1 MGISQ
6 QMAACCNLAA
16 MKTCITA
23 FIVFVFSFTSMAQQ
37 KTPASVQLLM
47 HMEENMKTYA
57 NDIVNAQEAA
67 QRAIADS
74 FFTKAL
80 VQALKMPYSFSYPF
94 DSLKT
99 ISRLYAPDSSF
110 RIITW
115 QVMKDFTYYRQKG
128 AIQYHTKDGSLK
140 LVPLYDNSPF
150 TDNPV
155 DSVRDNKQ
163 WIGAVYYNIVQK
175 TYNNKNYYT
184 LIGYD
189 ENDARSTKKW
199 IEVLTFDEQNR
210 PLFGGRFF
218 NYANDELK
226 PPQPAYRFCLEF
238 KKEANAKL
246 NYDPELDM
254 ITFAHLISENGE
266 TANKYTLIPV
276 GSFEGF
282 RWQNGKWVHVP
293 VVREADPR
301 SSINPPQPGAE
312 RRGDVFPGLKKKG
325 KG

>member
-1 MGISQ
+1 
-6 QMAACCNLAA
+6 
-16 MKTCITA
+16 MKTICVICI
-23 FIVFVFSFTSMAQQ
+23 SFFCVLTIRAQ
-37 KTPASVQLLM
+37 KKAPASVQLLM
-47 HMEENMKTYA
+47 QLEENMRNYA
-57 NDIVNAQEAA
+57 NDIVNAPETAD
-67 QRAIADS
+67 RAIADS

-80 VQALKMPYSFSYPF
+80 VQALKVPYSFSYPF

-115 QVMKDFTYYRQKG
+115 QIMKDYSYYRQKG

-140 LVPLYDNSPF
+140 LIPLYDNSAF

-155 DSVRDNKQ
+155 DSVRNNRE

-175 TYNNKNYYT
+175 TFNNKNYYT

-199 IEVLTFDEQNR
+199 VEVLTFDEKNQ

-218 NYANDELK
+218 NYPNDDIK

-238 KKEANAKL
+238 KKEANGKL

-254 ITFAHLISENGE
+254 ITFAHLISETGE
-266 TANKYTLIPV
+266 NSAKHTLVPY

-282 RWQNGKWVHVP
+282 KWLNGQWKYVP
-293 VVREADPR
+293 VVKEVDPNLR
-301 SSINPPQPGAE
+301 LNPTQ
-312 RRGDVFPGLKKKG
+312 DGLEQKNNQFLLPKKKG